1 MPFFW
6 VQVSGMSLDI
16 VRQFPTVTTLNL
28 GGGYKS
34 TDLQTSGAPVMGDF
48 EAFAEETGRKLKL
61 EIEPGIF
68 LVANAGSLVCTAQDL
83 VSTGSGGYEF
93 IKLDAGMTELLRP
106 SLYGAL
112 HPIVVVPA
120 EGEGGGEIAEYVVVG
135 HCCESGDLLTP
146 VSGAASEIERRTLA
160 KAEIGDLVVVEGCG
174 AYVAGMSA
182 KNYNSFP
189 EAPEVL
195 LDSAGELHV
204 VWRRQT
210 LEQIFENE
218 MPLPAGI

>member
-6 VQVSGMSLDI
+6 MQVSGMSLDL

-28 GGGYKS
+28 GGGYKVGRMSGEQS
-34 TDLQTSGAPVMGDF
+34 TDLQAIGAPVMDDF

-61 EIEPGIF
+61 EIEPGTF

-120 EGEGGGEIAEYVVVG
+120 KGEGSGDTAEYVVVG

-160 KAEIGDLVVVEGCG
+160 KLEIGK
-174 AYVAGMSA
+174 M
-182 KNYNSFP
+182 
-189 EAPEVL
+189 
-195 LDSAGELHV
+195 
-204 VWRRQT
+204 
-210 LEQIFENE
+210 
-218 MPLPAGI
+218 